1 MGKNIRNRLFRSFI
15 DGILSL
21 SVNSRLDFVRVKQR
35 RSQSDNDRLRSDWQR
50 VGEDIYKA
58 IDMYRY
64 EQ

>member
-50 VGEDIYKA
+50 VGEDICKA

>member
-1 MGKNIRNRLFRSFI
+1 MGKNIKNRLFRSFI

-35 RSQSDNDRLRSDWQR
+35 RSKSDNDRLRSDWQR

-58 IDMYRY
+58 IDIYGNN
-64 EQ
+64 